1 MDEGDTFAFG
11 ADARDFVDQAK
22 AEGSAAFEGG
32 VEVIDG
38 ETDMMESWTAF
49 LEEPTDGAIGVAGF
63 EELDE
68 GIAGGDGADRGTV
81 GIVERHLRESQ
92 DISIEG

>member
-1 MDEGDTFAFG
+1 VDEGDTFAFG
-11 ADARDFVDQAK
+11 ADAGGFVDQANS
-22 AEGSAAFEGG
+22 ERSAAGEGG

-38 ETDMMESWTAF
+38 EADMVESWTAF

-68 GIAGGDGADRGTV
+68 GIAGGDGTDCGAI
-81 GIVERHLRESQ
+81 GIVEWNLREP
-92 DISIEG
+92 

>member
-11 ADARDFVDQAK
+11 ADAWGFVDQAK
-22 AEGSAAFEGG
+22 AVRSAAFKGG

-38 ETDMMESWTAF
+38 KTDMMESWTAF
-49 LEEPTDGAIGVAGF
+49 LEEPTDGAIGIAGF

-68 GIAGGDGADRGTV
+68 GIAGGNGTDGGAV
-81 GIVERHLRESQ
+81 CIVERNLWES
-92 DISIEG
+92 

>member
-1 MDEGDTFAFG
+1 VDEGDTFAFG
-11 ADARDFVDQAK
+11 ADSRGFVDQAK
-22 AEGSAAFEGG
+22 AGGSAAREGG

-49 LEEPTDGAIGVAGF
+49 LEEPTDGAIGIAGL

-68 GIAGGDGADRGTV
+68 SVAGGDGADRGAI
-81 GIVERHLRESQ
+81 GIVERNL
-92 DISIEG
+92 GKP